1 MKKLLV
7 WTPIL
12 FLAFLVQS
20 YFWVPTYEE
29 QTKGNPERL
38 REFITASIGDAQM
51 LNPILS
57 SDSASSDIANR
68 VFQGLLDYDRDLS
81 YRGRLAT
88 RWEIHE
94 EAWFC
99 VNGRAELPG
108 LGSHGPED
116 VANLL
121 REAVDKA
128 KKKTDVPE
136 DSADFLTNIREIEV
150 VEPEIRETTMPLAI
164 DGENETPVELRIS
177 VPHRIRLTL
186 ESVDQHLFEK
196 LAGILG
202 ENYFSGF
209 DSAGHV
215 EGIPE
220 SVGERMD
227 EIAKQALPATEHN
240 PIIVFHLRPGV
251 TFHDGE
257 PFDACDVKFT
267 YEAIMNPKNLSPRV
281 SDYEPVKSVDIVD
294 PLTVRIVYKRLFSPA
309 IGTWSMGMLPEHLL
323 NEEALKKEALA
334 RGLDPESF
342 AMRQSL
348 FNRAPVGCG
357 PFVFGEWESDQFI
370 VLNRFEQYWE
380 GPPAY
385 KRFTY
390 RIIPD
395 QLTQEMEFYAG
406 TVDNYNVK
414 PHQVERLKEDPR
426 FQSFSGLSFAYS
438 YIGYNM
444 RRPPFDDRRV
454 RTALGMALDIDK
466 IVKYVLYDQGENITG
481 PFLKQTDFYN
491 DKIEPLP
498 YDPKKAMALLEEA
511 GYSKGR
517 DGVYQKDGKPL
528 RFTLITNQGHDIR
541 QAILSIAQDSWRKIG
556 VDVRTDVLEWAVF
569 IQERVNKLDFD
580 AIVLGWSMGIDPD
593 LYQVW
598 HSSQTSPNQL
608 NFVGFDDPEA
618 DRLIVEIRQEYDHDR
633 QVELCHRLHEII
645 AHEQPYTFL
654 YVGKWTAVLD
664 ERIVVREKD
673 EKGDFVYKPIEPV
686 KTGDYMFDF
695 NRWVKLPE
703 RPNFAAE

>member
-1 MKKLLV
+1 MRKLLV

-51 LNPILS
+51 PNPILS
-57 SDSASSDIANR
+57 ADSASSDIVNR
-68 VFQGLLDYDRDLS
+68 VFEGLLDYDRDLS
-81 YRGRLAT
+81 YRGRLAA
-88 RWEIHE
+88 RWEIYE

-99 VNGRAELPG
+99 VNDRAEPPG
-108 LGSHGPED
+108 LDSNGPED

-121 REAVDKA
+121 REAVAKA
-128 KKKTDVPE
+128 KSSTDVPE
-136 DSADFLTNIREIEV
+136 DSADFLSNIREIEV
-150 VEPEIRETTMPLAI
+150 VEPEIVETTMPV
-164 DGENETPVELRIS
+164 PVEGQEPTSVDLRIS

-186 ESVDQHLFEK
+186 ENVDQNLFEK

-220 SVGERMD
+220 SVGESRD
-227 EIAKQALPATEHN
+227 EIARQALPAIEHN

-251 TFHDGE
+251 KFHDGE
-257 PFDACDVKFT
+257 PFDAGDVKFT
-267 YEAIMNPKNLSPRV
+267 YDAIMNPKNLSPRV
-281 SDYEPVKSVDIVD
+281 SDYEPVKSVEIVD

-323 NEEALKKEALA
+323 NEEALKKEALS

-342 AMRQSL
+342 AMRQSR

-357 PFVFGEWESDQFI
+357 PFVFGEWESDQYI
-370 VLNRFEQYWE
+370 VLNRFEQYWN
-380 GPPAY
+380 GPPVY

-406 TVDNYNVK
+406 TVDNYIVK

-438 YIGYNM
+438 YIGYNT

-454 RTALGMALDIDK
+454 RTALGMAIDVDK

-491 DKIEPLP
+491 DEIEPLP
-498 YDPKKAMALLEEA
+498 YNPEKAMALLEEA
-511 GYSKGR
+511 GYQKGP
-517 DGVYQKDGKPL
+517 DGVYQKEGKPL
-528 RFTLITNQGHDIR
+528 RFTLITNQGNDIR

-580 AIVLGWSMGIDPD
+580 ALVLGWSMGIDPD
-593 LYQVW
+593 LYQIW
-598 HSSQTSPNQL
+598 HSSQNGPNQL

-618 DRLIVEIRQEYDHDR
+618 DGLIVEIRQEYDHER
-633 QVELCHRLHEII
+633 QVEMCRRLHEII
-645 AHEQPYTFL
+645 AREQPYTFL

-664 ERIVVREKD
+664 ERIAIREKD
-673 EKGDFVYKPIEPV
+673 EEGDFVYKPIEPV